1 VNGEQQNAAEA
12 LAEELGKASGQ
23 AGLARVEQESR
34 QEQGQRQEQPP
45 EFGQGGARG
54 GVGVGDETLGVESA
68 MELFA
73 LGRERIGRVVAGQRE
88 LIDQALLTLL
98 CGGHALV
105 EGVPGVAK
113 TLAVKTLAR
122 FLSLA
127 FQRVQGTP
135 DMMPADILGT
145 NVFSPQTNAFAL
157 HKGPVFT
164 QFLLAD
170 EINRMP
176 PRTQAA
182 LLEAMEERQVTMD
195 REAHALDAYFTVFAT
210 QNPLEFEGTYPLPEA
225 QLDRFLLKIRVGY
238 PTLAEE
244 RVVLE
249 RHHASAEGKPL
260 AQIEI
265 EPIPFAVLARAR
277 AEVAAVRVEPA
288 LFDYLLAV
296 VRRTRE
302 WPAIAL
308 GASPRAAAALLLV
321 AKGYAARDGRDFML
335 PDDVKQAALPVLR
348 HRLSLRPEAEL
359 EGFDPDRVI
368 ADVLAATALPK

>member
-1 VNGEQQNAAEA
+1 VDETVA
-12 LAEELGKASGQ
+12 GQ
-23 AGLARVEQESR
+23 ET
-34 QEQGQRQEQPP
+34 
-45 EFGQGGARG
+45 
-54 GVGVGDETLGVESA
+54 VGVASGVESA
-68 MELFA
+68 LRLFE
-73 LGRERIGRVVAGQRE
+73 LGRAEIGKVIAGQGE

-122 FLSLA
+122 FLQLQ

-145 NVFSPQTNAFAL
+145 MVFSPQTNEFSL

-182 LLEAMEERQVTMD
+182 LLESMEERQVTMD
-195 REAHALDAYFTVFAT
+195 GEAHRLDDFFTVFAT

-238 PTLAEE
+238 PALADE
-244 RVVLE
+244 REILE
-249 RHHASAEGKPL
+249 RHHASVEAKDLERRDL
-260 AQIEI
+260 ELVSY
-265 EPIPFAVLARAR
+265 ELLVTAR
-277 AEVAAVRVEPA
+277 AEVRAVRVEPA

-302 WPAIAL
+302 WPTIAL

-321 AKGYAARDGRDFML
+321 AKAYAALDGRDFL
-335 PDDVKQAALPVLR
+335 IPDDVKLAALPVLR

-359 EGFDPDRVI
+359 EGYDPDRVI
-368 ADVLAATALPK
+368 ADVLAATAMTK